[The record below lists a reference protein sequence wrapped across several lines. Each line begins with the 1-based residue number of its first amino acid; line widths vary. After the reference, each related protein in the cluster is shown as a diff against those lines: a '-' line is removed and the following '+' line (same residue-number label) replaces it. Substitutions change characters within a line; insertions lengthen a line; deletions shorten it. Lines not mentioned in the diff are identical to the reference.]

1 MRRHL
6 RHQPAPRLHRD
17 HALEKQPY
25 VVAFTANV
33 MVEDHVACREAGMNA
48 FIGKPV
54 RPSDLEGCLAEFA
67 LAMPG

>member
-1 MRRHL
+1 M
-6 RHQPAPRLHRD
+6 
-17 HALEKQPY
+17 
-25 VVAFTANV
+25 AFTANV